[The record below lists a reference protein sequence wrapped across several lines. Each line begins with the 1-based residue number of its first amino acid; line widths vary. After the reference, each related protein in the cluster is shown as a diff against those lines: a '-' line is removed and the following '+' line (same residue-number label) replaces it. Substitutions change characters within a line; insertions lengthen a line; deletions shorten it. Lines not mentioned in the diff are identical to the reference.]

1 MEIVKI
7 LMDTLLAL
15 TVLVFFLI
23 VPLLVIL
30 VAAASAGAAARHT
43 GEAEAAARS
52 EEPVI
57 TGPRFF
63 ARPGSTKPKERIGR
77 AVVVQIEDYLQRER
91 AAVDH
96 FVTSPSVE
104 TLCRGSKA
112 FEMRKAA
119 VK

>member
-1 MEIVKI
+1 MEILEI
-7 LMDTLLAL
+7 LLDTLLAL
-15 TVLVFFLI
+15 TLLVVFAI
-23 VPLLVIL
+23 VPLLAVLI
-30 VAAASAGAAARHT
+30 AAASAGRHT
-43 GEAEAAARS
+43 GEADAAARS
-52 EEPVI
+52 GVPVI
-57 TGPRFF
+57 TDPRFF
-63 ARPGSTKPKERIGR
+63 ARPGSTKPKERVGR
-77 AVVVQIEDYLQRER
+77 AVVVQIEDYLERER